1 MKRLG
6 PILGILIIA
15 IVCVVVAGGLFVWSQ
30 RSRATQVAAEPT
42 AAPTATAR
50 AATAARTTPTAAAA
64 TNPQTARIPAA
75 TATAAKIV
83 AAYVAEGPYYRLYFS
98 KPFYPEKADDRFGGI
113 AADLIRDLDGA
124 QKSIDIASFEIDLD
138 PVVDALIRAAQRGV
152 TVRVATDSENY
163 ETPDDPA
170 GVLRR
175 LKDGGVQ
182 VSLENAA
189 GFMHNKF
196 YNIDDKVLWTGS
208 WNLTVNDT
216 YRNNNNTLRLTDA
229 KLIANYKKRMDEFMA
244 GRFHGAAN
252 KTVPNP
258 TVTEAD
264 GVKIENYFSPTG
276 GGKQAIQKRLEVA
289 QKSIKVLAFS
299 FTDDDQAKALL
310 DKAKKGVKVQGVFE
324 ARNANGSGA
333 EYPAF
338 KNAGLDV
345 LTDGNCYTMHHK
357 VYIIDDKTV
366 ITGSYN
372 FSSNA
377 DKDNDENLLII
388 DDPNLA
394 KLYSQ
399 EFDRVYQQAKNPKCG

>member
-6 PILGILIIA
+6 PVLGILIVA
-15 IVCVVVAGGLFVWSQ
+15 ILCVVLAGGLFLWSQ
-30 RSRATQVAAEPT
+30 RSPAPQTAAEPT
-42 AAPTATAR
+42 SVPVATVRVAA
-50 AATAARTTPTAAAA
+50 AARTTPTATAAKSSA
-64 TNPQTARIPAA
+64 ARVPAA
-75 TATAAKIV
+75 TATPAKIV
-83 AAYVAEGPYYRLYFS
+83 AANVTEGPWYRLYFS
-98 KPFYPEKADDRFGGI
+98 KPFYPEKPADRFGGI
-113 AADLIRDLDGA
+113 DADLVRDLDGA
-124 QKSIDIASFEIDLD
+124 QHSIDIASFEIDLD
-138 PVVDALIRAAQRGV
+138 SVVDALIRAAQRGV
-152 TVRVATDSENY
+152 QVRVATDSENY
-163 ETPDDPA
+163 DTPDDPA

-182 VSLENAA
+182 VSLENAS
-189 GFMHNKF
+189 GYMHDKF
-196 YNIDDKVLWTGS
+196 YIIDDKVLWTGS

-216 YRNNNNTLRLTDA
+216 YRNNNNTMRLTDA

-244 GRFHGAAN
+244 GRFHSAAN

-258 TVTEAD
+258 TVTEAG

-276 GGKQAIQKRLEVA
+276 GAKQAIQKRLEGA

-299 FTDDDQAKALL
+299 FTDDDQAKAIL

-324 ARNANGSGA
+324 QRNAEGSGA

-338 KNAGLDV
+338 KKAGLDV
-345 LTDGNCYTMHHK
+345 LTDGNCYVLHHK

-366 ITGSYN
+366 IFGSYN

-377 DKDNDENLLII
+377 DKDNDENLLIV
-388 DDPNLA
+388 DDPDLA
-394 KLYSQ
+394 KLFNQ

>member
-1 MKRLG
+1 MKPLMPVLG
-6 PILGILIIA
+6 VLIVAIL
-15 IVCVVVAGGLFVWSQ
+15 CVVLAGGLFLWSQ
-30 RSRATQVAAEPT
+30 QSRAPQIAAEPT
-42 AAPTATAR
+42 IAPTATAR
-50 AATAARTTPTAAAA
+50 ASAATRVTPTA
-64 TNPQTARIPAA
+64 TSGKPSTAKVPAA
-75 TATAAKIV
+75 TSTPAKIV
-83 AAYVAEGPYYRLYFS
+83 AAYVSEGPYYRLYFT
-98 KPFYPEKADDRFGGI
+98 KPFYPEKPQDRFGGI

-152 TVRVATDSENY
+152 QVRVATDSENY
-163 ETPDDPA
+163 EAPDDPT

-189 GFMHNKF
+189 GYMHNKF
-196 YNIDDKVLWTGS
+196 YIIDAKVLWTGS

-216 YRNNNNTLRLTDA
+216 YRNNNNTMRLTDA

-252 KTVPNP
+252 KTVPNS
-258 TVTEAD
+258 TVTETG
-264 GVKIENYFSPTG
+264 GVKIENYFSPSG
-276 GGKQAIQKRLEVA
+276 GAKQAIQKRLEGA
-289 QKSIKVLAFS
+289 QKSIRVMAFS
-299 FTDDDQAKALL
+299 FTDDDQAKAIT

-324 ARNANGSGA
+324 QRNASGSGA
-333 EYPAF
+333 EFPTF

-345 LTDGNCYTMHHK
+345 LTDGNCYVLHHK

-366 ITGSYN
+366 IFGSYN
-372 FSSNA
+372 YSSNA
-377 DKDNDENLLII
+377 DKDNDENLLIV

-394 KLYSQ
+394 KLFNQ

>member
-6 PILGILIIA
+6 PVLGILIIA
-15 IVCVVVAGGLFVWSQ
+15 ILCVVVAGGLFIWSQ
-30 RSRATQVAAEPT
+30 QSRPSQVAAEPT

-50 AATAARTTPTAAAA
+50 AAAAARTTPSA
-64 TNPQTARIPAA
+64 TPAKAPAMRVPAA
-75 TATAAKIV
+75 TATPAKIV
-83 AAYVAEGPYYRLYFS
+83 AANVFDGPYYRLYFT
-98 KPFYPEKADDRFGGI
+98 KPFYPEKPDDRFGGI

-152 TVRVATDSENY
+152 QVRVATDSENY
-163 ETPDDPA
+163 ETPDDPN

-189 GFMHNKF
+189 GYMHNKF
-196 YNIDDKVLWTGS
+196 YIIDEKVLWTGS

-216 YRNNNNTLRLTDA
+216 YRNNNNTMRLTDA

-244 GRFHGAAN
+244 GRFHGSAN

-258 TVTEAD
+258 TVTEAG
-264 GVKIENYFSPTG
+264 GVTIENYFSPTG
-276 GGKQAIQKRLEVA
+276 GGKQAIQKRLEAA

-299 FTDDDQAKALL
+299 FTDDDQAKAIL

-324 ARNANGSGA
+324 QRNAQGSGA
-333 EYPAF
+333 EYPTF

-366 ITGSYN
+366 IFGSYN

-377 DKDNDENLLII
+377 DKDNDENLLIV

-394 KLYSQ
+394 KLFSQ
-399 EFDRVYQQAKNPKCG
+399 EFDRVYQQAKNPKCGS

>member
-1 MKRLG
+1 MKRLT
-6 PILGILIIA
+6 PVLGILIIA
-15 IVCVVVAGGLFVWSQ
+15 IVCVVLAVGLFAWTQ
-30 RSRATQVAAEPT
+30 RSRPSQVATEPT

-50 AATAARTTPTAAAA
+50 AAAATRATPTVAA
-64 TNPQTARIPAA
+64 TRPSTAKVPAA
-75 TATAAKIV
+75 TATPAKIV
-83 AAYVAEGPYYRLYFS
+83 AANVSEGPWYRLYFS
-98 KPFYPEKADDRFGGI
+98 KPFYPEKPDDRFGGI
-113 AADLIRDLDGA
+113 AADLIRDLDSA

-152 TVRVATDSENY
+152 QVRVATDSENY
-163 ETPDDPA
+163 EAPDDPA

-189 GFMHNKF
+189 GYMHNKF
-196 YNIDDKVLWTGS
+196 YVIDDKVLWTGS
-208 WNLTVNDT
+208 WNLTNNDT
-216 YRNNNNTLRLTDA
+216 YRNNNNTIRLTEP
-229 KLIANYKKRMDEFMA
+229 KLIANYKKRMDDFMA

-258 TVTEAD
+258 AVTETG

-276 GGKQAIQKRLEVA
+276 GGKQAIQKRLEGA

-299 FTDDDQAKALL
+299 FTDDDQAKAIL

-324 ARNANGSGA
+324 QRNANGSGA
-333 EYPAF
+333 EYPTF
-338 KNAGLDV
+338 KDAGLDV
-345 LTDGNCYTMHHK
+345 LMDGNCYTMHHK

-366 ITGSYN
+366 IFGSYN

-377 DKDNDENLLII
+377 DKDNDENFLIV

-394 KLYSQ
+394 KLFNQ